1 MNIEGT
7 ISTIVVVILFTIIY
21 IIYFKFISLESN
33 NAEHWFMGISPEGI
47 GSIGMILNFGVAFVV
62 QKYTPQTPE
71 KVQDLVENIRIPRG
85 SGSASDH

>member
-1 MNIEGT
+1 
-7 ISTIVVVILFTIIY
+7 
-21 IIYFKFISLESN
+21 
-33 NAEHWFMGISPEGI
+33 MGVSPEGI

-62 QKYTPQTPE
+62 QKFTPQTPE